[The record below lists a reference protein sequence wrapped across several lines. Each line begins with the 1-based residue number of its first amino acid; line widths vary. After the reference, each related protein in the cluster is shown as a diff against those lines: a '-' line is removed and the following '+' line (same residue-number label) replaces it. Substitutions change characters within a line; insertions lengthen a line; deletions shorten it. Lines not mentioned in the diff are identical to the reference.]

1 MFNGDDTHEG
11 TETKYWEMT
20 ESTEVLQKGSRGG
33 SKSSGS
39 FQHEWHEAPGVVHV
53 RAKKRS
59 ELVLLL
65 PDAVFD
71 DGDRLPG
78 EAGECGILLVG
89 IILAAAA
96 FSDERWMH
104 PPGGPRSHLI
114 VAGACGR
121 RVQWHPG

>member
-1 MFNGDDTHEG
+1 MFNGDDTHEEG

-20 ESTEVLQKGSRGG
+20 KSTEVLQKGSRGG

-65 PDAVFD
+65 PDAVFY
-71 DGDRLPG
+71 GERLPG

-96 FSDERWMH
+96 WTRS
-104 PPGGPRSHLI
+104 PTSGGGIRLGVRGLI
-114 VAGACGR
+114 
-121 RVQWHPG
+121 W